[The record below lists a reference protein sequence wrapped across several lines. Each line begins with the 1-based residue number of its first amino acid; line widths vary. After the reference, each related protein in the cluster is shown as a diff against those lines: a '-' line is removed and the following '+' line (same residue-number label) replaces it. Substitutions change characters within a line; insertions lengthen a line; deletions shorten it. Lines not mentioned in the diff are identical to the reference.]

1 MFQAC
6 FCAWNIVRVVVAVVV
21 DVVTW
26 EVCLNAKDTCLCSHR
41 QIVPPAVPV
50 RPTIVGTIVRH
61 TDSAVEPRMSSSFH
75 QSSR

>member
-6 FCAWNIVRVVVAVVV
+6 FCAWDIVRVVVDVVV

-26 EVCLNAKDTCLCSHR
+26 EVCLNVRGTCWCSHKR
-41 QIVPPAVPV
+41 VVPPAVPV
-50 RPTIVGTIVRH
+50 RPTIVGMIVRH

-75 QSSR
+75 